1 MHDAFKVYTVIEKLP
16 HKIESIF
23 ALGMCCGIDQTARNV
38 RDHGAMLTRGFL
50 SYIR

>member
-23 ALGMCCGIDQTARNV
+23 AQGTLREEPAHENV
-38 RDHGAMLTRGFL
+38 ISLFFYFGQEW
-50 SYIR
+50 